1 MPESQI
7 TLLFVCVLVAL
18 TLAIAATV
26 HTLQTWLNRYQREG
40 RWAMRHW
47 IHAGEPTRQTALAT
61 ALQASGWSP
70 LQAQDAPVFSRDG
83 LRWTLV
89 ELPAQQQVDADLLQS
104 LLRQLD
110 RGAAQAYL
118 IVAPAGM
125 RTEARRALPHPQI
138 KLLDANGLWRLFGAS
153 LPVGERAAAQ
163 RRLAW
168 GRVVDTAVP
177 AVVALVLWAAGA
189 MLFDALRAAKAAA
202 QTRLASLDA
211 AADLR
216 EAARSRVPTDTE
228 AHSLPYYFASAPA
241 APASFIGADGDGSRD
256 ADPQPSELQALGSG
270 TAQGSAPVTFMHA
283 EERSK
288 PAEVQ
293 GAVASAPT
301 GASMQ
306 IPTSQPAAA
315 RLPSSE
321 VPPPTRC
328 TDALASATFGF
339 ESRTAG
345 PACSP
350 SD

>member
-1 MPESQI
+1 
-7 TLLFVCVLVAL
+7 
-18 TLAIAATV
+18 
-26 HTLQTWLNRYQREG
+26 
-40 RWAMRHW
+40 MRHW

-70 LQAQDAPVFSRDG
+70 IQTQDAPVFSKDG

-168 GRVVDTAVP
+168 GRVIDTAVP

-189 MLFDALRAAKAAA
+189 MLFDALRTAKAAA

-211 AADLR
+211 AAELR
-216 EAARSRVPTDTE
+216 EAARSRVPADTE
-228 AHSLPYYFASAPA
+228 THALPYYFASAPA
-241 APASFIGADGDGSRD
+241 APASLVGADGDGSRD
-256 ADPQPSELQALGSG
+256 AGPQPSQQLALGSATDAG
-270 TAQGSAPVTFMHA
+270 PVSFMHA
-283 EERSK
+283 EERGE
-288 PAEVQ
+288 PAGVQ